1 MKFDYGILLWVKN
14 TFIALLFVQI
24 FLRHLYYVLFT
35 GLNLVFN
42 FKFYNCHILAYSN
55 WYAGVEEPNQN

>member
-24 FLRHLYYVLFT
+24 SLRHLYYVLFT
-35 GLNLVFN
+35 GLNLV
-42 FKFYNCHILAYSN
+42 KFYNCHILAYSN

>member
-24 FLRHLYYVLFT
+24 SLRHLYYVLFT

-42 FKFYNCHILAYSN
+42 FKCYNCHILAYSN
-55 WYAGVEEPNQN
+55 WNAGVEEPNQN

>member
-24 FLRHLYYVLFT
+24 SLRHLYYVLFT
-35 GLNLVFN
+35 GLNLV
-42 FKFYNCHILAYSN
+42 KFYNCHIIAYRIGTLELRNPIRTS
-55 WYAGVEEPNQN
+55 

>member
-24 FLRHLYYVLFT
+24 SLRHLYYVLFT
-35 GLNLVFN
+35 KVLQLSHPSV
-42 FKFYNCHILAYSN
+42 
-55 WYAGVEEPNQN
+55 Q